1 VAELH
6 HPIKKLMK
14 IANHLMLAVLLF
26 VLTLT
31 SCTSY
36 KKILYFQDVKYSN
49 GKPTAI
55 SNYQPITIQNSDI
68 LSVSV
73 TSLNPLAYN
82 DSIGRV
88 AGYSVDKDG
97 NIKLPL
103 LGKVQVAGQTTAEA
117 EEQIQQKFKPFL
129 KNAEV
134 IVHMMNFKVSVMGDV
149 AKPNVYDVT
158 SDRITITEALS
169 MAGDLN
175 VTAKSNNLLLVREL
189 DGKREYIPIDLT
201 SAKVFDSPYFYLKH
215 NDMIYVQP
223 DKTKYAA
230 VDGGV
235 RTFSLVLSSLSLIAV
250 LLTTLL

>member
-1 VAELH
+1 
-6 HPIKKLMK
+6 MK
-14 IANHLMLAVLLF
+14 IANLLTLLVLLF

-31 SCTSY
+31 SCKSY
-36 KKILYFQDVKYSN
+36 KKVIYFQDVKYSN
-49 GKPTAI
+49 GKPESI
-55 SNYQPITIQNSDI
+55 KNFQPITIQTSDI

-88 AGYSVDKDG
+88 VGYSVDKDG

-103 LGKVQVAGQTTAEA
+103 LGKVPVAGQTTSQA
-117 EEQIQQKFKPFL
+117 EEQIQTKLKPFL

-134 IVHMMNFKVSVMGDV
+134 IVHMKNFKISVMGDV
-149 AKPNVYDVT
+149 ARPNVYEVT
-158 SDRITITEALS
+158 TDRVTITEALS

-175 VTAKSNNLLLVREL
+175 ITAQSNNLLLVREN

-201 SAKVFDSPYFYLKH
+201 TAKVFDSPYFYLKH

-235 RTFSLVLSSLSLIAV
+235 RTFSLVLSTLSIIAV
-250 LLTTLL
+250 LFTTLK